1 MVCWYRTTIINL
13 CCKNSIK
20 LERAEKIRGKSGIR
34 TLRKHSHALIAESPL
49 DKGETLS
56 NDSGVTGV
64 VVLLVAQA
72 KRKAS
77 ASEKIV

>member
-1 MVCWYRTTIINL
+1 MIAGVNL

-20 LERAEKIRGKSGIR
+20 LERVEEKTRKSEIR
-34 TLRKHSHALIAESPL
+34 TLRKHSHALIASSPL
-49 DKGETLS
+49 DNGETLS

-64 VVLLVAQA
+64 VVLLVAKA

-77 ASEKIV
+77 ASKKRV